1 MPLVAH
7 PSLRGI
13 ARAFSLAAALAL
25 GVGVLA
31 APSAGAQPQNIV
43 QVAQGNPQFSTLV
56 RAVQAAGLADTLSGP
71 GPFTVFAP
79 TNDAFNKLPA
89 GTLDSLLQDQQQL
102 RAVLTYHALSGQVTS
117 ADLPNRQSA
126 PSVQGAPLTFS
137 VNPPRVSNANIVQAD
152 VQASNGVIHA
162 IDTVLLPP
170 GAGAPAPA
178 QLPQAGEAD
187 QALAPSMLALSG
199 LALLALGGL
208 MFVRRPVPARFRP
221 LGHTPRPAGPASS
234 GWRESSAPCWRRP
247 CIRRPAAAPECS
259 LAAPPAP
266 CP

>member
-1 MPLVAH
+1 MSQVAR
-7 PSLRGI
+7 PSLRRI
-13 ARAFSLAAALAL
+13 ARALSLAAALTL

-31 APSAGAQPQNIV
+31 APSVGAQPQQNIA
-43 QVAQGNPQFSTLV
+43 QVAQANPQFSTLV
-56 RAVQAAGLADTLSGP
+56 RAVQAAGLVDTLSGP

-89 GTLDSLLQDQQQL
+89 GTLDALLQDQQQL
-102 RAVLTYHALSGQVTS
+102 RAVLTYHAVSGRVTS

-137 VNPPRVSNANIVQAD
+137 VNPPRVNNASIVQAD

-178 QLPQAGEAD
+178 QLPRAGEAD
-187 QALAPSMLALSG
+187 QTSTPITLALSG

-208 MFVRRPVPARFRP
+208 LFFRRLAPARSRS
-221 LGHTPRPAGPASS
+221 R
-234 GWRESSAPCWRRP
+234 
-247 CIRRPAAAPECS
+247 
-259 LAAPPAP
+259 
-266 CP
+266 

>member
-1 MPLVAH
+1 MPLVAR

-25 GVGVLA
+25 GAGVLA
-31 APSAGAQPQNIV
+31 APPAGAQPQQTIV

-89 GTLDSLLQDQQQL
+89 GTLDSLLQDREQL
-102 RAVLTYHALSGQVTS
+102 RAVLTYHVVSGRVTS
-117 ADLPNRQSA
+117 ADLPSRQSA

-137 VNPPRVSNANIVQAD
+137 VNPPRVNNATIVQAD

-162 IDTVLLPP
+162 IDAVLLPP

-178 QLPQAGEAD
+178 QLPRAGEAD
-187 QALAPSMLALSG
+187 QASAPITLGLAG
-199 LALLALGGL
+199 LALLGLGGL
-208 MFVRRPVPARFRP
+208 MFVRRPAPARSRS
-221 LGHTPRPAGPASS
+221 R
-234 GWRESSAPCWRRP
+234 
-247 CIRRPAAAPECS
+247 
-259 LAAPPAP
+259 
-266 CP
+266 